1 LLLPSSLHP
10 ESGGSKVVDLS
21 ILRLVQ
27 MCNGKIDFTNC
38 PDFFTNREGKWRMG
52 RDFKEKITNDPDYT

>member
-1 LLLPSSLHP
+1 
-10 ESGGSKVVDLS
+10 
-21 ILRLVQ
+21 